1 MSFVYVMGRLQAIL
15 SEMGYER
22 NKVTFKINDIT
33 LNVMKN
39 VRKIGYFLMNKKV
52 LYLKEKN
59 MDLI

>member
-1 MSFVYVMGRLQAIL
+1 MGRFQAIL

-39 VRKIGYFLMNKKV
+39 VRKR
-52 LYLKEKN
+52 
-59 MDLI
+59 